1 MSANGIIKLDNIDR
15 KILEILQNNAKITN
29 ALLSKEIGL
38 SPAPTL
44 ERVKK
49 LENAGLIRSYHAQLD
64 TEKIGLG
71 VTTFVQV
78 SLIGHK
84 KSYIDAFVNKIN
96 DIDEII
102 ECHHV
107 TGSGDFLLKIITKD
121 IPSYQ
126 KLMLERVSDIEEIDS
141 MQSMVI
147 LSTFKNSKV
156 LPIPHDKH
164 A

>member
-1 MSANGIIKLDNIDR
+1 VS
-15 KILEILQNNAKITN
+15 KI
-29 ALLSKEIGL
+29 
-38 SPAPTL
+38 
-44 ERVKK
+44 R
-49 LENAGLIRSYHAQLD
+49 
-64 TEKIGLG
+64 
-71 VTTFVQV
+71 
-78 SLIGHK
+78 
-84 KSYIDAFVNKIN
+84 

-156 LPIPHDKH
+156 LPIPNDKH
-164 A
+164 N

>member
-1 MSANGIIKLDNIDR
+1 MAFKLDQIDR
-15 KILEILQNNAKITN
+15 KILEILQANAKITN
-29 ALLSKEIGL
+29 AQLSKEIGL

-49 LENAGLIRSYHAQLD
+49 LETAGLIRSYHAQLD

-78 SLIGHK
+78 TLVGHR
-84 KSYIDAFVNKIN
+84 KSYIDAFVRKIS

-102 ECHHV
+102 ECHHI
-107 TGSGDFLLKIITKD
+107 TGSGDFLLKVITKD

-126 KLMLERVSDIEEIDS
+126 KLMLEKVNEIEEVDS
-141 MQSMVI
+141 TQSMVI

-156 LPIPHDKH
+156 LPIPPDK
-164 A
+164 